1 MGRINQGFFSGLI
14 RPRLTGLLWDHNL
27 PWRQFSIYTV
37 WTAFKVV
44 GLSRSDEDRQD
55 DLQDV
60 AVGLLGLS
68 FLSTDPDPGEALVIL
83 RAVTLVSVT
92 DWVNK
97 LHFRST
103 NSEQEYK
110 LVKTVCSIC
119 RINLV
124 AVMGFWVLNK
134 ILAEHVNSSELL

>member
-1 MGRINQGFFSGLI
+1 MSRINQGFFSGLL

-27 PWRQFSIYTV
+27 PWRQFSLYTV

-110 LVKTVCSIC
+110 LIKTVCSIC

>member
-1 MGRINQGFFSGLI
+1 MSRINQGFFSGLI

-27 PWRQFSIYTV
+27 PWRQFSLYTV

-44 GLSRSDEDRQD
+44 GLSQSDEDRQD

-110 LVKTVCSIC
+110 LIKTVCSIC

-134 ILAEHVNSSELL
+134 ILAKHVNSSELL

>member
-1 MGRINQGFFSGLI
+1 MSRINQGFFSGLL

-27 PWRQFSIYTV
+27 PWRQFSLYTV

-68 FLSTDPDPGEALVIL
+68 FLSTDPDPGEALLIL

-110 LVKTVCSIC
+110 LIKTVCSIC

>member
-44 GLSRSDEDRQD
+44 GLRRSDEDRQD

>member
-27 PWRQFSIYTV
+27 PWRQFSLYTV